1 MRPVVGSQIIR
12 EYIYGF
18 VAVSP
23 AHGKSASLVLPW
35 VDHQTMTVFLKHTS
49 EVFDQDFC
57 LMFLDQA
64 SWHQAHELKIP
75 SNIKLLPLPPYSPE
89 LNPAEHIWEH
99 LRENFF
105 GNEVFASL
113 DAVAQRL
120 FEGLRSLVLNPE
132 ITQSLTC
139 FDWFNTLCLTSN

>member
-1 MRPVVGSQIIR
+1 
-12 EYIYGF
+12 
-18 VAVSP
+18 
-23 AHGKSASLVLPW
+23 
-35 VDHQTMTVFLKHTS
+35 
-49 EVFDQDFC
+49 
-57 LMFLDQA
+57 MFLDQA

-120 FEGLRSLVLNPE
+120 FEGLRSLVLNPG